1 MTCIDASFAPDR
13 ISSKQLVG
21 MALRAISFDRLPRS
35 CYYARTRKTNTSIDK
50 YHPVS
55 DLGENPRGAA
65 EDSPALFHAQM
76 YAIGEKFGISGLKS
90 LAKEKLEGDGDIH
103 LIWCGR
109 TFYSVVQ
116 VIYGTTYSG
125 DRGLRDVIVGFA
137 HQNITALKTRLEFEE
152 TLEEFPSF
160 TRDLLWRMIG
170 EDRQE
175 EGERLTVDPTPDYH
189 VRETT

>member
-1 MTCIDASFAPDR
+1 MAQEYTEAAVSVAEEPSPSIDYPEAATTPEPG
-13 ISSKQLVG
+13 KQ
-21 MALRAISFDRLPRS
+21 
-35 CYYARTRKTNTSIDK
+35 NTSIDK

-55 DLGENPRGAA
+55 DLGENPRDAV
-65 EDSPALFHAQM
+65 EDSPALFHSQM
-76 YAIGEKFGISGLKS
+76 YAIGEKSGISGLKS

-103 LIWCGR
+103 HIWCGR

-137 HQNITALKTRLEFEE
+137 HQNITALKTRPEFEE